1 MTYSI
6 IKYLHIISAILLFGT
21 GLGSALYKWLADK
34 SGQIQHIAHTNRNVV
49 MADWL
54 ITTPTVIFQPIT
66 GIWMAHTVGWSLLS
80 PWLLI
85 SIVLYMIAGLC
96 WLPVVYLQ
104 IRMRNM
110 ADQALIDKTPLPDIY
125 WRYAKMWFALGIPAF
140 LSMII
145 VVFLMTVK
153 HTFGLEL

>member
-1 MTYSI
+1 MIYLI

-21 GLGSALYKWLADK
+21 GLGSALYKWLADR
-34 SGQIQHIAHTNRNVV
+34 SRQVEHIAYTNRNVV

-54 ITTPTVIFQPIT
+54 ITTPTVIFQPLS
-66 GIWMAHTVGWSLLS
+66 GWWMAHTIGWSFGS
-80 PWLLI
+80 PWLLVSMI
-85 SIVLYMIAGLC
+85 LYVIAGLC

-110 ADQALIDKTPLPDIY
+110 ADQALLDGTPLPEVY
-125 WRYAKMWFALGIPAF
+125 WRYAKIWFVLGIPAF
-140 LSMII
+140 LSMVV

-153 HTFGLEL
+153 HAFGVG